1 MLPASDEYLSNN
13 NEVAATFGPA
23 KHWPQPIFL
32 AEAWRSANGTLVRHH
47 ALKSEKH
54 QGLKR

>member
-1 MLPASDEYLSNN
+1 MNTLSNN

-32 AEAWRSANGTLVRHH
+32 AEAWRSADGTLVFACTPR
-47 ALKSEKH
+47 APQDNAQKGDLS
-54 QGLKR
+54 